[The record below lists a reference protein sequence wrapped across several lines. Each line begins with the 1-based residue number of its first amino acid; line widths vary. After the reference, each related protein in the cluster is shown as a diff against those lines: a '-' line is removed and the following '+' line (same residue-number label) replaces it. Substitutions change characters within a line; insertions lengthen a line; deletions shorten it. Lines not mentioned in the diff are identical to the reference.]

1 MTDKE
6 EVNGEEIV
14 KDGKT
19 YWMGTEVK
27 PCTMCGKVVT
37 AVDDCGE
44 FGNPECPQFGI
55 DGRKSHITS
64 DLRNPGYI
72 VVLMDG
78 SAVHVFHL
86 ADAPKAL
93 MIRQFAH
100 LIIPPN
106 NLTPLKDRWSLFT
119 SDNWSV
125 STEEE
130 VLAFINSMLTRGDS
144 NARNTAK

>member
-1 MTDKE
+1 MIDKE
-6 EVNGEEIV
+6 EVNGEEVV

-19 YWMGTEVK
+19 FWMGTEIK
-27 PCTMCGKVVT
+27 PCPKCNKVVT

-44 FGNPECPQFGI
+44 FGDPECPQFGVL
-55 DGRKSHITS
+55 GTRAENASK
-64 DLRNPGYI
+64 RNQGYI
-72 VVLMDG
+72 VVFINSDL
-78 SAVHVFHL
+78 VRVFRL
-86 ADAPKAL
+86 AESPKSL
-93 MIRQFAH
+93 LVRQFAH

-106 NLTPLKDRWSLFT
+106 DVVAVKDRWSLFT